1 MSKQCEIVGDLL
13 PLYVDG
19 VCSEASAELVRA
31 HLETCPRCR
40 ELCGQMRSHTDEE
53 LLKREKD
60 GVIVRHERKENR
72 RIVRYLFVAV
82 ALLYLPTLLLIS
94 LLSEPDG
101 TSFIAIDRWFILFVL
116 FVFTVPFYLAFLEC
130 GRLICGALERRKK
143 KLREWIF
150 DIIGGGLALG
160 IFAVGIIATALDRD
174 DWIGLVLG
182 LAVILVL
189 NWVVSAIV
197 NRKKPRLKA
206 TVRDRIFWICLAVM
220 AATVALSVMLIASP
234 GNLKGRP
241 DPLEPT
247 RDDAVC
253 AAVYDT

>member
-1 MSKQCEIVGDLL
+1 MGKQCEIVGDLL

-19 VCSEASAELVRA
+19 VCSEAGAELVRA

-40 ELCGQMRSHTDEE
+40 EVCGQMRSHTDEE

-72 RIVRYLFVAV
+72 KIVRYLFLA
-82 ALLYLPTLLLIS
+82 AAWIYLPTLLLIS
-94 LLSEPDG
+94 LISKPEG
-101 TSFIAIDRWFILFVL
+101 TFIAMNRWFVLAVL
-116 FVFTVPFYLAFLEC
+116 FLFTVPFYLAFLEC
-130 GRLICGALERRKK
+130 GRLICWALERRKK
-143 KLREWIF
+143 KIREWIF
-150 DIIGGGLALG
+150 DIIGGGLVLG

-174 DWIGLVLG
+174 DWIGLALG

-206 TVRDRIFWICLAVM
+206 TVRDSIFWVCLAVM

-234 GNLKGRP
+234 ESPKGHP

-247 RDDAVC
+247 RDDTVC